1 MFQYATVQIPY
12 NSTNKITGAG
22 AIISLHNPQ
31 NLSGHQFSA
40 GRIKVQIGIESIQV
54 GWIVSFLSTTRVII
68 CVIASTDSKS
78 CIRLNMLI
86 EVT

>member
-31 NLSGHQFSA
+31 YLSGHQFSA
-40 GRIKVQIGIESIQV
+40 GRIKVQNGIESIQV
-54 GWIVSFLSTTRVII
+54 GWIVNFTILINYISVYDSSNYMCD
-68 CVIASTDSKS
+68 CVY
-78 CIRLNMLI
+78 
-86 EVT
+86 